1 VLSERFTTGP
11 LEDVAGRL
19 HDVSA
24 PARSRV
30 IGLAAPAD
38 PDDLGAL
45 VESDAGPHDPKPMVE
60 KVLTAFIV
68 FGPLAAL
75 LLAGTVLWNHGIAL
89 HDVVV
94 AIAFYVVAGYGITV
108 GYHRL
113 FTHRSFRAVRPLRIA
128 FAVAGSLAIEGGVVS
143 WVGNHRRHHAFADR
157 DGDPHSPA
165 LAGSSRWAPLA
176 GLWHAHIGW
185 LFEDGYPASGFSRDV
200 RRDPDLRMIDRLFPM
215 FAVLSLV
222 LPFGIGWAVTG
233 TLGGALLMFLWAGV
247 VRVCLLH
254 HVTWS
259 INSIC
264 HTFGRRPWE
273 TRDRSTNVA
282 VLAPLSFGES
292 WHNAHHADPRA
303 ARYGVGRWQLDTG
316 ATLIRAVELAG
327 WASDVQWRPGRAA
340 VGRPADPTM

>member
-1 VLSERFTTGP
+1 MTTTAQIEELP
-11 LEDVAGRL
+11 ASAAARL
-19 HDVSA
+19 APVDHDV
-24 PARSRV
+24 
-30 IGLAAPAD
+30 GAD
-38 PDDLGAL
+38 Q
-45 VESDAGPHDPKPMVE
+45 PKPRIE
-60 KVLTAFIV
+60 KVLTAVIV
-68 FGPLAAL
+68 FGPLGAL
-75 LLAGTVLWNHGIAL
+75 LLAGYLLWNHGIAL

-128 FAVAGSLAIEGGVVS
+128 LAVAGSLAIEGGVVG

-165 LAGSSRWAPLA
+165 LSGPGRWASLA

-185 LFEDGYPASGFSRDV
+185 LFDDGSPASGFSRDI
-200 RRDPDLRMIDRLFPM
+200 RRDRDLRTIDRLFPI
-215 FAVLSLV
+215 FALLSLV

-233 TLGGALLMFLWAGV
+233 TLRGALLMFLWAGV
-247 VRVCLLH
+247 VRICVLH
-254 HVTWS
+254 HLTWS

-282 VLAPLSFGES
+282 VLAPLTFGES

-303 ARYGVGRWQLDTG
+303 ARYGVGHWQLDTG
-316 ATLIRAVELAG
+316 AGFIRAAELVG
-327 WASDVQWRPGRAA
+327 LASDVQWRPGR
-340 VGRPADPTM
+340 

>member
-1 VLSERFTTGP
+1 VTTTTHVEKRP
-11 LEDVAGRL
+11 
-19 HDVSA
+19 SPTA
-24 PARSRV
+24 PSPTSRV
-30 IGLAAPAD
+30 AAPAER
-38 PDDLGAL
+38 G
-45 VESDAGPHDPKPMVE
+45 AGPNGPKPLVE
-60 KVLTAFIV
+60 KVLTAVIV

-75 LLAGTVLWNHGIAL
+75 VLAGSVLWNHGIAL
-89 HDVVV
+89 QDVVV
-94 AIAFYVVAGYGITV
+94 AVAFYVVAGYGITV

-128 FAVAGSLAIEGGVVS
+128 LAVAGSLAIEGGVVG
-143 WVGNHRRHHAFADR
+143 WVGNHRRHHAYADR

-165 LAGSSRWAPLA
+165 LARSGRWAPLA
-176 GLWHAHIGW
+176 GLWHAHVGW
-185 LFEDGYPASGFSRDV
+185 LFGDGYPSSGFSRDV
-200 RRDPDLRMIDRLFPM
+200 ARDPDLRVIDRLFPM
-215 FAVLSLV
+215 FVVLSLV
-222 LPFGIGWAVTG
+222 LPFAIGWAVTG

-247 VRVCLLH
+247 VRVCVLH

-282 VLAPLSFGES
+282 FLAPLSFGES

-303 ARYGVGRWQLDTG
+303 ARFGVGRWQLDTG

-340 VGRPADPTM
+340 RGVD

>member
-1 VLSERFTTGP
+1 MLSEQSRAGVQRP
-11 LEDVAGRL
+11 LEYRRSPGASVA
-19 HDVSA
+19 VV
-24 PARSRV
+24 PAV
-30 IGLAAPAD
+30 ATGEC
-38 PDDLGAL
+38 GAL
-45 VESDAGPHDPKPMVE
+45 PNKAKPFIE
-60 KVLTAFIV
+60 RVLTALIV
-68 FGPLAAL
+68 FGPLAGV
-75 LLAGTVLWNHGIAL
+75 LLAGRVLWNHGIAF

-128 FAVAGSLAIEGGVVS
+128 LAVAGSLAIEGGVIAWVS
-143 WVGNHRRHHAFADR
+143 THRRHHAFADR

-165 LAGSSRWAPLA
+165 LARESRWAPIA
-176 GLWHAHIGW
+176 GLWHAHLGW
-185 LFEDGYPASGFSRDV
+185 LFDDGFPESGFSRDV
-200 RRDPDLRMIDRLFPM
+200 RRDPDLRVIDRLFPI

-222 LPFGIGWAVTG
+222 LPFAIGWAVTG
-233 TLGGALLMFLWAGV
+233 TLRGALLMFLWAGV
-247 VRVCLLH
+247 VRVCVLH

-264 HTFGRRPWE
+264 HTFGRRPWA

-282 VLAPLSFGES
+282 ILAPLSFGES

-303 ARYGVGRWQLDTG
+303 ARFGVGHWQLDTG
-316 ATLIRAVELAG
+316 AVLIRAVERVG

-340 VGRPADPTM
+340 HGVD

>member
-1 VLSERFTTGP
+1 MS
-11 LEDVAGRL
+11 
-19 HDVSA
+19 
-24 PARSRV
+24 
-30 IGLAAPAD
+30 
-38 PDDLGAL
+38 
-45 VESDAGPHDPKPMVE
+45 
-60 KVLTAFIV
+60 
-68 FGPLAAL
+68 
-75 LLAGTVLWNHGIAL
+75 LWL
-89 HDVVV
+89 
-94 AIAFYVVAGYGITV
+94 
-108 GYHRL
+108 
-113 FTHRSFRAVRPLRIA
+113 FRAVRPLRIA

>member
-1 VLSERFTTGP
+1 VTITRQIEARPSP
-11 LEDVAGRL
+11 A
-19 HDVSA
+19 A
-24 PARSRV
+24 PSPTV
-30 IGLAAPAD
+30 PFAAPA
-38 PDDLGAL
+38 
-45 VESDAGPHDPKPMVE
+45 EHDPGPYAPKPAVE
-60 KVLTAFIV
+60 KVLTAAIV

-75 LLAGTVLWNHGIAL
+75 VLAGDLLWNRGIAL

-128 FAVAGSLAIEGGVVS
+128 LAVAGSLAIEGGVVG

-165 LAGSSRWAPLA
+165 LAGEGRWAVLA
-176 GLWHAHIGW
+176 GLWHAHLGW
-185 LFEDGYPASGFSRDV
+185 LFDDGYPASGFSRDV
-200 RRDPDLRMIDRLFPM
+200 RRDPDLRIIDRLFPI

-222 LPFGIGWAVTG
+222 LPFGIGWIVTG
-233 TLGGALLMFLWAGV
+233 TLAGALLMFLWAGV

-264 HTFGRRPWE
+264 HTLGRRPWD

-292 WHNAHHADPRA
+292 WHNAHHDDPRA
-303 ARYGVGRWQLDTG
+303 ARFGVGRWQVDTG
-316 ATLIRAVELAG
+316 AALIRAVELAG
-327 WASDVQWRPGRAA
+327 WASDVQWRPGRTL
-340 VGRPADPTM
+340 GGTG